1 MAENPSLE
9 LEIQQLER
17 ALQEKRSVMEQGGAA
32 EALPEKEVLHSV
44 VGEKIQEHIS
54 SSGQQPVSAPAPTA
68 QPADGDQPS
77 YLDPQLQPQVQQ
89 LVDIAFTKTLAEA
102 IQAAVKTNNAALIDA
117 FHDVLVDQLYEEL
130 LARQKLKQP

>member
-1 MAENPSLE
+1 
-9 LEIQQLER
+9 
-17 ALQEKRSVMEQGGAA
+17 MEQEGSA

-44 VGEKIQEHIS
+44 VGEKIQQHIS
-54 SSGQQPVSAPAPTA
+54 TSGQQPAPT
-68 QPADGDQPS
+68 PASAAPTTDGQPS